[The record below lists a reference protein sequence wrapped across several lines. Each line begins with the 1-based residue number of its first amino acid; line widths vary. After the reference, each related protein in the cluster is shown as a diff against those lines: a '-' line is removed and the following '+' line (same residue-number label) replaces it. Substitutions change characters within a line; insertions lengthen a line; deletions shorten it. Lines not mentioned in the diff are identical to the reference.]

1 MQITSTIQGTFGG
14 GASDTVMHPV
24 VVVTMVVAILCML
37 GLPRKYKIVPFL
49 LALFLLPVGQQLYI
63 GGVHL
68 YVPRILVLVGMGLL
82 VVAKAK
88 SKTRIFPDGWN
99 DLDKI
104 FTCWAIFRS
113 LAVIL
118 LNWGNTSAIINQVAF
133 LWDTLGGYYFLR
145 YLIRDTEDIK
155 RVVKTFAIIV
165 AILGLILLNEKLH
178 RQNIFGYLGS
188 GPIVPQ
194 MREGAI
200 RAQGPFEHPLLAGSF
215 AATLLPFFIWLW
227 QSRKTK
233 SLAVVGVAGCTV
245 MVICCASS
253 TPLLSYLAVIAGIC
267 FWPLRGRMRTVRW
280 VFVILLVACGLAMKA
295 PVWFLIARMDVIAG
309 NSGYH
314 RAELIDTFVRHF
326 KDWWLIGT
334 NKQATWGFDMDDLC
348 EQWVAEGENGG
359 LATFV
364 CFILL
369 ITRSFSRIGKARK
382 RLSKNPKQ
390 EWLLWLIGVA
400 LFSHCVGFFG
410 ISYFDQTRFAWFAFL
425 CIISVATAPH
435 TLAAKREA
443 HAIEPAEAHDDDAI
457 MVLANAFATGASL
470 KNVDRQAHA
479 SPFGARIGDL

>member
-24 VVVTMVVAILCML
+24 VVVAMAATIACML
-37 GLPRKYKIVPFL
+37 GLPRKYVIVPFL
-49 LALFLLPVGQQLYI
+49 LALFLLPAGQQLYI

-82 VVAKAK
+82 AGVNAK
-88 SKTRIFPDGWN
+88 SRTRIFPGGWN

-104 FTCWAIFRS
+104 FTCWAISRT

-155 RVVKTFAIIV
+155 QVVKTLAIIV
-165 AILGLILLNEKLH
+165 AILGVIMLNEKFH
-178 RQNIFGYLGS
+178 SQNLYGYLGS
-188 GPIVPQ
+188 GPIVPV
-194 MREGAI
+194 MRDGAI

-233 SLAVVGVAGCTV
+233 LLAVVGVAGCTA

-253 TPLLSYLAVIAGIC
+253 TPLISYLAAIVAIC
-267 FWPLRGRMRTVRW
+267 FWPLRGKMRTVRW
-280 VFVILLVACGLAMKA
+280 VFVIMLIGCQIAMKV
-295 PVWFLIARMDVIAG
+295 PVWFLLGRMDIIAG

-314 RAELIDTFVRHF
+314 RAMLIDTFVRHIS
-326 KDWWLIGT
+326 DWWLIGT
-334 NKQATWGFDMDDLC
+334 NKAVTWGYEMDDLC
-348 EQWVAEGENGG
+348 EQWVAEGETGG
-359 LATFV
+359 LATLV

-369 ITRSFSRIGKARK
+369 ISHSFSRIGKARK
-382 RLSKNPKQ
+382 RLSMDPKQ
-390 EWLLWLIGVA
+390 EWLLWVIGVA

-410 ISYFDQTRFAWFAFL
+410 ISYFDQTRFAWFAL
-425 CIISVATAPH
+425 IAIISAATIPR
-435 TLAAKREA
+435 AAVVKVPKREA
-443 HAIEPAEAHDDDAI
+443 SQAYYENEGEVIVS
-457 MVLANAFATGASL
+457 VLLA
-470 KNVDRQAHA
+470 
-479 SPFGARIGDL
+479 